1 VRLAFAAALLL
12 VVAAPPTGARG
23 EQAIALLDVPF
34 ISQSEALCGGAAA
47 AMVLRYWGERGL
59 TAEDF
64 TPLVDRSAAG
74 IPTTVL
80 ARAVAQRGWTTIAAV
95 GTKELV
101 ARELERGRPVIAL
114 IEDRPGAFHY
124 IVVVGWRAGRGVVL
138 HDPARAPFR
147 VMPEAEFERRWRAA
161 RSWTLVITPGGN
173 GVPRFLGSGVPRFRD
188 PGTPEPRNPGTSEP
202 RRPASE
208 CDALVAD
215 GVRLAQAN
223 DLTGAERVLADA
235 THRCP
240 GPAPVRELAGVR
252 LLQRRWPEVGE
263 LASMAVA
270 VDPRDDH
277 AWRLLATS
285 RFVQNDAAGAL
296 DAWNHVGE
304 LRVDLVRIDG
314 LTRTRHRVVEH
325 QVGIDIGDVL
335 EPSMLQRA
343 RRRLEQLPTLFA
355 SNVEYVPV
363 GSGRAELRASVSE
376 RSLAP
381 RGAVGWAATGLR
393 AAAARELSL
402 PIASAFG
409 GGERIDVAWR
419 FWAGR
424 PRYSLA
430 VAAPAPWGGVWHVG
444 ASAERQPFTA
454 GSDSTQGK
462 PFDSAQGRLRTS
474 DRVSGSVTISDWA
487 ARPLRW
493 EVVAGIDRWR
503 DEGRFGRVGAALR
516 WPSSDGRVSTG
527 VGFHGWLGEQAFGA
541 AQATFS
547 WTSSTRTRGLVFLAR
562 SAAETVTRRA
572 PFDLWPAGDTGHAR
586 DLLLRAHPVIDDGR
600 LRSERL
606 GRALIGATGEAR
618 RWWRAGPAA
627 VAGAAFLDAGRTA
640 WRHDGGAA
648 LVDVDLGAGLRFSLP
663 AQQQG
668 VFRLDFA
675 HGLRDGRNALSLV
688 WSSSEALVW
697 PRF

>member
-1 VRLAFAAALLL
+1 
-12 VVAAPPTGARG
+12 
-23 EQAIALLDVPF
+23 
-34 ISQSEALCGGAAA
+34 
-47 AMVLRYWGERGL
+47 
-59 TAEDF
+59 
-64 TPLVDRSAAG
+64 
-74 IPTTVL
+74 
-80 ARAVAQRGWTTIAAV
+80 
-95 GTKELV
+95 
-101 ARELERGRPVIAL
+101 
-114 IEDRPGAFHY
+114 
-124 IVVVGWRAGRGVVL
+124 
-138 HDPARAPFR
+138 
-147 VMPEAEFERRWRAA
+147 MPEAEFERRWRAA
-161 RSWTLVITPGGN
+161 RSWTLVITPS
-173 GVPRFLGSGVPRFRD
+173 GVPRFLGSSVPEPRN
-188 PGTPEPRNPGTSEP
+188 PGTPEPRNPG
-202 RRPASE
+202 

-223 DLTGAERVLADA
+223 DLTGAEKVLADA
-235 THRCP
+235 AHRCP

-304 LRVDLVRIDG
+304 LRVDLVRVDG

-325 QVGIDIGDVL
+325 QLGIEIGDVL

-343 RRRLEQLPTLFA
+343 RRRLDELPALFA

-363 GSGRAELRASVSE
+363 GSGGAELRAAVSE

-381 RGAVGWAATGLR
+381 RGAVGWAATGLG
-393 AAAARELSL
+393 AAAARELSV
-402 PIASAFG
+402 PIASMFG
-409 GGERIDVAWR
+409 GGERIDIAWR

-444 ASAERQPFTA
+444 ATAERQPFTA
-454 GSDSTQGK
+454 GS
-462 PFDSAQGRLRTS
+462 FDSAQGTGTLRTS
-474 DRVSGSVTISDWA
+474 DRVSGSVTIGDWA

-493 EVVAGIDRWR
+493 EIVAGIDRWR

-516 WPSSDGRVSTG
+516 WPSSDGRVSAG
-527 VGFHGWLGEQAFGA
+527 VGFHSWLGEQAFGA
-541 AQATFS
+541 AQATLS

-640 WRHDGGAA
+640 WRNVGGAA

-663 AQQQG
+663 AQQG
-668 VFRLDFA
+668 IFRLDFA